1 MTGMSESMMGGG
13 RVGPDGEF
21 VEDDTADGVV
31 FDNKMILLDSTSGR
45 PKLDEIMTPEFEST
59 GIYMCGPEKLIS
71 GCKKAAGTTFCTT
84 GERLQNLAKS
94 NKFVFYEEKFEW

>member
-1 MTGMSESMMGGG
+1 MMGMSESMMGGG
-13 RVGPDGEF
+13 RVGQDGEF
-21 VEDDTADGVV
+21 VEDDTADGIV

-71 GCKKAAGTTFCTT
+71 GCKQAAGTTFCPT
-84 GERLQNLAKS
+84 GERLQNLAKR